1 MIPLSTRRAP
11 WPRMFLC
18 MAAFAVSPVLAQTEL
33 IQLSSADEERLGI
46 RYDSVQASSTGDGL
60 PVPAHII
67 DSPDQRSQIKTFFKG
82 TLSRWHIQGGQSVQ
96 QGQTVVSIDSPELMV
111 LQEQW
116 LAAHHHQLD
125 TAQQLS
131 KDKQLLADGIIAE
144 QRLLQTQRAHRQAVF
159 SLQAR
164 RRQLYQAG
172 LTDQDLDAL
181 QSGDRL
187 PGDYRLRAPQ
197 AGVISRQHL
206 AVGDVVSAGQS
217 LASVTD
223 TSSLWLRAALPLALA
238 ETLQPGDVLKIAHS
252 SVPLTLISKNAAL
265 SPTTQRVAILARFEQ
280 PVSLYPGQQ
289 VSLIIPAN
297 RRDYR
302 IPAAAVTHNGDATVV
317 YIKTQNGIEARQ
329 LDLIPLGQDYLA
341 TDNIAAD
348 DKLVVQGSAQLKGI
362 QLGLGGGE

>member
-1 MIPLSTRRAP
+1 M
-11 WPRMFLC
+11 
-18 MAAFAVSPVLAQTEL
+18 
-33 IQLSSADEERLGI
+33 
-46 RYDSVQASSTGDGL
+46 
-60 PVPAHII
+60 
-67 DSPDQRSQIKTFFKG
+67 
-82 TLSRWHIQGGQSVQ
+82 
-96 QGQTVVSIDSPELMV
+96 
-111 LQEQW
+111 
-116 LAAHHHQLD
+116 
-125 TAQQLS
+125 
-131 KDKQLLADGIIAE
+131 
-144 QRLLQTQRAHRQAVF
+144 
-159 SLQAR
+159 
-164 RRQLYQAG
+164 
-172 LTDQDLDAL
+172 
-181 QSGDRL
+181 
-187 PGDYRLRAPQ
+187 
-197 AGVISRQHL
+197 
-206 AVGDVVSAGQS
+206 
-217 LASVTD
+217 
-223 TSSLWLRAALPLALA
+223 
-238 ETLQPGDVLKIAHS
+238 LKIAHS